1 MGNVMMEASQINYR
15 GGVTKMS
22 VEQALKETSGEAAAI
37 AALQAAVGNLQTGKA
52 DLPVIAPEF
61 DAETGV
67 YAVGDLVMYQG
78 KLYEFTTAHETAGD
92 WNSTEVT
99 EKTVSDEIDSLKSG
113 LTNVNSNLSSKQ
125 NATDNNL
132 QTTDK
137 TVVGAINEV
146 KSGLIGE
153 VVSITTGVTLY
164 KQGKFRML
172 VVYGAKS
179 TRDGIIAII
188 PASDK
193 PASQFIYP
201 SMFVENN
208 TTKAGSLQINANG
221 NVHIRSYDD
230 VLKDNCPVYG
240 SYCYYII

>member
-15 GGVTKMS
+15 GGETKMS

-113 LTNVNSNLSSKQ
+113 LTNLRYHKLAESENTGSVSSKLLSLATAYTSLPVGVRKSAMVVRNNSDVFNAINSIGAFGNIYVDVSSTTIICLDIRDGTFIYDINGTRTNDSTKVNSDVFSLW
-125 NATDNNL
+125 
-132 QTTDK
+132 
-137 TVVGAINEV
+137 
-146 KSGLIGE
+146 
-153 VVSITTGVTLY
+153 VS
-164 KQGKFRML
+164 M
-172 VVYGAKS
+172 
-179 TRDGIIAII
+179 
-188 PASDK
+188 
-193 PASQFIYP
+193 
-201 SMFVENN
+201 
-208 TTKAGSLQINANG
+208 
-221 NVHIRSYDD
+221 
-230 VLKDNCPVYG
+230 
-240 SYCYYII
+240 

>member
-15 GGVTKMS
+15 GGETKMS

-113 LTNVNSNLSSKQ
+113 LTNHAFTEIEINSGNIDAYLEVHPYAFMRVIVASQDWSVLS
-125 NATDNNL
+125 NW
-132 QTTDK
+132 
-137 TVVGAINEV
+137 VGN
-146 KSGLIGE
+146 
-153 VVSITTGVTLY
+153 
-164 KQGKFRML
+164 F
-172 VVYGAKS
+172 
-179 TRDGIIAII
+179 DGIIIKIGGVAF
-188 PASDK
+188 AFDGWS
-193 PASQFIYP
+193 
-201 SMFVENN
+201 
-208 TTKAGSLQINANG
+208 TTEMPWFKYKWGSNWTGWIKF
-221 NVHIRSYDD
+221 S
-230 VLKDNCPVYG
+230 
-240 SYCYYII
+240 

>member
-15 GGVTKMS
+15 GGETKMS

-113 LTNVNSNLSSKQ
+113 LTNLDVSIYGGENKSNLDFNTLTERFSCRIGNLATCTNTPNSS
-125 NATDNNL
+125 
-132 QTTDK
+132 
-137 TVVGAINEV
+137 
-146 KSGLIGE
+146 S
-153 VVSITTGVTLY
+153 TGVSGVLIVEPHGSTII
-164 KQGKFRML
+164 QQF
-172 VVYGAKS
+172 YGHLGESHRLSFDTGS
-179 TRDGIIAII
+179 TWE
-188 PASDK
+188 SW
-193 PASQFIYP
+193 
-201 SMFVENN
+201 V
-208 TTKAGSLQINANG
+208 
-221 NVHIRSYDD
+221 
-230 VLKDNCPVYG
+230 
-240 SYCYYII
+240 

>member
-92 WNSTEVT
+92 WDSTEVT

-113 LTNVNSNLSSKQ
+113 LSNLGTVELLVHEEMPVAAQWTAYQDISINVSEYRFFGIRLASANRPSHGTPLCLFSRAELLSSTFIDPLCALF
-125 NATDNNL
+125 NVTELTDSYNVYVL
-132 QTTDK
+132 YDEDTPTTPLFYYRGSNVTD
-137 TVVGAINEV
+137 TLFLTIVGI
-146 KSGLIGE
+146 K
-153 VVSITTGVTLY
+153 
-164 KQGKFRML
+164 
-172 VVYGAKS
+172 
-179 TRDGIIAII
+179 
-188 PASDK
+188 
-193 PASQFIYP
+193 
-201 SMFVENN
+201 
-208 TTKAGSLQINANG
+208 
-221 NVHIRSYDD
+221 
-230 VLKDNCPVYG
+230 
-240 SYCYYII
+240 

>member
-113 LTNVNSNLSSKQ
+113 LTNVQHSFTKRIFVLSAQYAEPYYLFEWNIALDGWYPLAVAGFRGSHVNVNISNITVSGSENKLYCDVY
-125 NATDNNL
+125 NIAGNNIPS
-132 QTTDK
+132 DYK
-137 TVVGAINEV
+137 VTV
-146 KSGLIGE
+146 
-153 VVSITTGVTLY
+153 
-164 KQGKFRML
+164 
-172 VVYGAKS
+172 
-179 TRDGIIAII
+179 
-188 PASDK
+188 
-193 PASQFIYP
+193 
-201 SMFVENN
+201 
-208 TTKAGSLQINANG
+208 
-221 NVHIRSYDD
+221 D
-230 VLKDNCPVYG
+230 VLYTK
-240 SYCYYII
+240 SIMI

>member
-15 GGVTKMS
+15 GGETKMS

-92 WNSTEVT
+92 WDSTEVT

-113 LTNVNSNLSSKQ
+113 LMSVENDINKLITTSLTYSGVDSYFPIPQGTPGPS
-125 NATDNNL
+125 AT
-132 QTTDK
+132 QVS
-137 TVVGAINEV
+137 VVARNIANGAIYALWYDASV
-146 KSGLIGE
+146 PC
-153 VVSITTGVTLY
+153 
-164 KQGKFRML
+164 FR
-172 VVYGAKS
+172 VG
-179 TRDGIIAII
+179 GIISGDAPTDGNMVYVQYSAIPI
-188 PASDK
+188 
-193 PASQFIYP
+193 
-201 SMFVENN
+201 
-208 TTKAGSLQINANG
+208 
-221 NVHIRSYDD
+221 
-230 VLKDNCPVYG
+230 
-240 SYCYYII
+240 

>member
-15 GGVTKMS
+15 GGETKMS

-113 LTNVNSNLSSKQ
+113 LTNIKAGVVEVTAESTAYGYATVSVPYGNTNYSVVLTVGYAANFTEAVLAVNTKTDSDVRVGFFNKSNASL
-125 NATDNNL
+125 TL
-132 QTTDK
+132 P
-137 TVVGAINEV
+137 INYV
-146 KSGLIGE
+146 
-153 VVSITTGVTLY
+153 
-164 KQGKFRML
+164 
-172 VVYGAKS
+172 
-179 TRDGIIAII
+179 II
-188 PASDK
+188 P
-193 PASQFIYP
+193 
-201 SMFVENN
+201 NN
-208 TTKAGSLQINANG
+208 
-221 NVHIRSYDD
+221 
-230 VLKDNCPVYG
+230 
-240 SYCYYII
+240 

>member
-15 GGVTKMS
+15 GGETKMS

-92 WNSTEVT
+92 WDSTEVT

-113 LTNVNSNLSSKQ
+113 LTNLI
-125 NATDNNL
+125 
-132 QTTDK
+132 K
-137 TVVGAINEV
+137 TETKDITIDSGENKVAMLGINTPNVVLNISIA
-146 KSGLIGE
+146 GLIILG
-153 VVSITTGVTLY
+153 Y
-164 KQGKFRML
+164 
-172 VVYGAKS
+172 S
-179 TRDGIIAII
+179 TYQNQWLCVIADYDG
-188 PASDK
+188 
-193 PASQFIYP
+193 
-201 SMFVENN
+201 
-208 TTKAGSLQINANG
+208 T
-221 NVHIRSYDD
+221 IRTSGTYTATI
-230 VLKDNCPVYG
+230 
-240 SYCYYII
+240 YYI

>member
-113 LTNVNSNLSSKQ
+113 LIDVNSNIV
-125 NATDNNL
+125 NL
-132 QTTDK
+132 
-137 TVVGAINEV
+137 
-146 KSGLIGE
+146 
-153 VVSITTGVTLY
+153 VSIETHTTNEDT
-164 KQGKFRML
+164 
-172 VVYGAKS
+172 
-179 TRDGIIAII
+179 
-188 PASDK
+188 AS
-193 PASQFIYP
+193 
-201 SMFVENN
+201 
-208 TTKAGSLQINANG
+208 ANG
-221 NVHIRSYDD
+221 GRLGLTCNAARQGYTAIGIVGVVLMKDQSNIENGACIGSAYIDNDGNVQISARNYTSSSITAFAK
-230 VLKDNCPVYG
+230 VVIL
-240 SYCYYII
+240 YIKNT